1 MGHPVDLL
9 LRRSLR
15 MSASIHFE
23 EKRKAE
29 MDIKRVCKF
38 VQFFTQFSPIFVGKC
53 GIDLSLIVMMSSL
66 RVCEY
71 EAGAAP
77 ARHGGALGQRVEERV
92 LRGHEAPPS
101 PRHVGGS
108 HFGPF
113 SLSVWR

>member
-1 MGHPVDLL
+1 MC
-9 LRRSLR
+9 S
-15 MSASIHFE
+15 
-23 EKRKAE
+23 
-29 MDIKRVCKF
+29 
-38 VQFFTQFSPIFVGKC
+38 FFTQFSPIFVGKC

-77 ARHGGALGQRVEERV
+77 ARHGGALGERVEERV